1 MKVCV
6 VGGGKIGFHLAKT
19 LLVAGHDPIV
29 IESDKRLC
37 KKIANSLGIKV
48 IHGDGTNLDILSLA
62 NIDNTYGVIAVT
74 GLDENNLIACQLA
87 KLVFNAKR
95 TIARVNNPKNK
106 SVMKTLGIDIVVST
120 TDNIAS
126 ILGRE
131 AETEQIRQVMSL
143 DAGTTSLTEVIIPT
157 AFPFAGLTLAEMP
170 VPEDVVVVS
179 IQRDED
185 MIVPRG
191 TTTIEFNDKIMVI
204 AKNTAFP
211 TLTQLWK
218 LSDI

>member
-19 LLVAGHDPIV
+19 LLVAGHEPIV
-29 IESDKRLC
+29 IESDKALC
-37 KKIANSLGIKV
+37 KKIANSLEIKV

-74 GLDENNLIACQLA
+74 GLDENNLVACQLA
-87 KLVFNAKR
+87 KIVFNAKR

-106 SVMKTLGIDIVVST
+106 DVMKTLGVDIVVST

-143 DAGTTSLTEVIIPT
+143 DAGTTSLTEVIIPNN
-157 AFPFAGLTLAEMP
+157 FPFAGLTLAAMP

-191 TTTIEFNDKIMVI
+191 TTTIEIDDKIMII

-218 LSDI
+218 LAK